1 MVNMHKNMIN
11 QNEYPMTRAHSLLS
25 PLELLSADTLHRYH
39 LRASM
44 LANLW
49 YAPHS
54 HNSLGVVTTGS
65 SEAIQLGGLAM

>member
-1 MVNMHKNMIN
+1 MVSMHKNMIN
-11 QNEYPMTRAHSLLS
+11 QNEYPMMRAHSLLS
-25 PLELLSADTLHRYH
+25 PLELLSADTPHIYH

-54 HNSLGVVTTGS
+54 HNSLGAVTTGS
-65 SEAIQLGGLAM
+65 SEAIQFGGLAI